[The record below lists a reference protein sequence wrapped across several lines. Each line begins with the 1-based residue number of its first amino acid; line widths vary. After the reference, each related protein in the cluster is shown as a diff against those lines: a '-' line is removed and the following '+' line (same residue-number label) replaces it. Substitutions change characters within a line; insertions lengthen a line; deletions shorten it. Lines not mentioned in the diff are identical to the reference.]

1 MTDLSSAAE
10 GLSLAV
16 NENNFV
22 SIMFSVPDGAGVL
35 ATSGQGVKMYDDYH
49 TLSQPVVDA
58 LDSSMDGEYAVSH
71 LFTAILRSSAYSSA
85 VFPSTRAKI

>member
-1 MTDLSSAAE
+1 
-10 GLSLAV
+10 
-16 NENNFV
+16 
-22 SIMFSVPDGAGVL
+22 MFAVPDGAGVL

-71 LFTAILRSSAYSSA
+71 LFYSDLAEQRVFVCSVPVYQGENLIGVLAASSH
-85 VFPSTRAKI
+85 VDIF